1 MVIAMQRNTFFVHF
15 GFGIMWYLSFVSD
28 QQSQQLPVCGE
39 RNEETTEFAKH
50 TALTS
55 ASDDSYNM
63 VSLDFSLFFKSVT
76 SFFRK
81 QMDLRYTQP
90 NHQHKCWFCTFLQT
104 MNMLKLYSFLGSV
117 FNFMLH
123 FICAYALV
131 TFRHKSHL
139 VRVGKGHILDYN
151 TCFGSHK
158 PDFKCRHSCTY
169 FCSAQRWDYLSQH
182 ALVNTEDLVSLTNC
196 QQLDLT
202 SAGPAVPIHS

>member
-1 MVIAMQRNTFFVHF
+1 MVKLSQEVQTLSHWDASIYFDPFFLCIFNIFMMICKSTQSNNQTLWIRKHCNGHRHVEKYFFCALWLWYHVVSFFCQRSTVLVVASL
-15 GFGIMWYLSFVSD
+15 W
-28 QQSQQLPVCGE
+28 E
-39 RNEETTEFAKH
+39 KKWRTTEFAKH

-139 VRVGKGHILDYN
+139 VRVGKRSY
-151 TCFGSHK
+151 FG
-158 PDFKCRHSCTY
+158 
-169 FCSAQRWDYLSQH
+169 L
-182 ALVNTEDLVSLTNC
+182 
-196 QQLDLT
+196 
-202 SAGPAVPIHS
+202 

>member
-1 MVIAMQRNTFFVHF
+1 MICKSTQNNNQTLRIRKHCNGHRHVEKYFFCALWLWYHVVSFFCQRSTVLVVASL
-15 GFGIMWYLSFVSD
+15 W
-28 QQSQQLPVCGE
+28 E
-39 RNEETTEFAKH
+39 KKWRTTEFAKH

-169 FCSAQRWDYLSQH
+169 FCSA
-182 ALVNTEDLVSLTNC
+182 
-196 QQLDLT
+196 
-202 SAGPAVPIHS
+202 